1 MQSEPRLVVTAISH
15 KQQHHINSMTNNGKK
30 IWMDGSLVDWNK
42 ATIHIL
48 THALHYATAVFEGIR
63 CYETVNGLAIFRL
76 SDHIQRLINS
86 GKIYFM
92 NIEYSKVELERA
104 VIDTINANDVEEESY
119 VRPIAYYGYGKM
131 GVNPLPNKVS
141 VAVATWKWDEYLKE
155 DKQHKEKGV
164 RLMVSAWMR
173 IDGRTMPFLAK
184 ATANYANSALARVEA
199 IRAGF
204 DEAIMLNTDGKVIEA
219 SAENI
224 FIVKDGLLVTPPI
237 TSGALNGITRDTVLT
252 IARENNIPHII
263 RDITRDELYIADE
276 VFLTGTA
283 AGIKPVS
290 EIDNRMIADG
300 KDGVITNQVRE
311 KFQLIVHYKD
321 NNLSKKWLTFV
332 RTHKRYSD
340 QS

>member
-1 MQSEPRLVVTAISH
+1 
-15 KQQHHINSMTNNGKK
+15 MTNNGKK

-42 ATIHIL
+42 ARIHVL

-63 CYETVNGLAIFRL
+63 CYRTVNGLAIFRL
-76 SDHIQRLINS
+76 SDHIQRLISS

-92 NIEYSKVELERA
+92 NIEYSKVELEQA
-104 VIDTINANDVEEESY
+104 VIDTINANDVGEELY

-141 VAVATWKWDEYLKE
+141 VAVATWKWDEYLKK
-155 DKQHKEKGV
+155 DKQHNEKGV

-252 IARENNIPHII
+252 IAMENNIPHAI

-311 KFQLIVHYKD
+311 EFELIVHDKD

-332 RTHKRYSD
+332 KNT
-340 QS
+340 

>member
-1 MQSEPRLVVTAISH
+1 
-15 KQQHHINSMTNNGKK
+15 MTNNGKK

-63 CYETVNGLAIFRL
+63 CYKTVNGLAIFRL

-92 NIEYSKVELERA
+92 DIKYSKEELERA
-104 VIDTINANDVEEESY
+104 VIDTINADEVGEEFY

-141 VAVATWKWDEYLKE
+141 IAIAAWTWDEYLKKE
-155 DKQHKEKGV
+155 NQHKEKGL

-204 DEAIMLNTDGKVIEA
+204 DEAIMLNTNGKVIEA

-224 FIVKDGLLVTPPI
+224 FIVKDGLLITPPV
-237 TSGALNGITRDTVLT
+237 TSGALNGITRDTVLA
-252 IARENNIPHII
+252 IAKENNIPHEI

-290 EIDNRMIADG
+290 EIDNRIIADG
-300 KDGVITNQVRE
+300 KDGSITNRVRE
-311 KFQLIVHYKD
+311 KFELIVHD
-321 NNLSKKWLTFV
+321 RGNNLSKKWLTFV
-332 RTHKRYSD
+332 KNT
-340 QS
+340 

>member
-1 MQSEPRLVVTAISH
+1 
-15 KQQHHINSMTNNGKK
+15 MTNNGKK

-63 CYETVNGLAIFRL
+63 CYKTVNGLAIFRL

-92 NIEYSKVELERA
+92 DIKYSKEELERA
-104 VIDTINANDVEEESY
+104 VIDTINANEVGEESY

-141 VAVATWKWDEYLKE
+141 IAIAAWTWDEYLKKE
-155 DKQHKEKGV
+155 NRHKEKGV

-204 DEAIMLNTDGKVIEA
+204 DEAIMLNTNGKVIEA

-224 FIVKDGLLVTPPI
+224 FIVKDGLLITPPI
-237 TSGALNGITRDTVLT
+237 TSGALNGITRDTVLA
-252 IARENNIPHII
+252 IAKENNIPHEI
-263 RDITRDELYIADE
+263 RDVTRDELYIADE

-290 EIDNRMIADG
+290 EIDSRIIADV
-300 KDGVITNQVRE
+300 KDGSITNRVRE
-311 KFQLIVHYKD
+311 KFELIVHD
-321 NNLSKKWLTFV
+321 RGNNLSKKWLTFV
-332 RTHKRYSD
+332 KNT
-340 QS
+340 

>member
-1 MQSEPRLVVTAISH
+1 
-15 KQQHHINSMTNNGKK
+15 
-30 IWMDGSLVDWNK
+30 
-42 ATIHIL
+42 
-48 THALHYATAVFEGIR
+48 
-63 CYETVNGLAIFRL
+63 
-76 SDHIQRLINS
+76 
-86 GKIYFM
+86 
-92 NIEYSKVELERA
+92 
-104 VIDTINANDVEEESY
+104 
-119 VRPIAYYGYGKM
+119 
-131 GVNPLPNKVS
+131 
-141 VAVATWKWDEYLKE
+141 
-155 DKQHKEKGV
+155 
-164 RLMVSAWMR
+164 MVSAWMR

-252 IARENNIPHII
+252 IARENNIPHVI

-311 KFQLIVHYKD
+311 EFELIVHNKD

-332 RTHKRYSD
+332 KNI
-340 QS
+340 

>member
-1 MQSEPRLVVTAISH
+1 
-15 KQQHHINSMTNNGKK
+15 MTNNGKK

-63 CYETVNGLAIFRL
+63 CYKTVNGLAIFRL

-92 NIEYSKVELERA
+92 DIKYSKEELERA
-104 VIDTINANDVEEESY
+104 VIDTINANEVGEEFY

-141 VAVATWKWDEYLKE
+141 IAIAAWTWDEYLKKE
-155 DKQHKEKGV
+155 NQHKEKGV

-204 DEAIMLNTDGKVIEA
+204 DEAIMLNTNGKVIEA

-224 FIVKDGLLVTPPI
+224 FIVKDGLLITPPV
-237 TSGALNGITRDTVLT
+237 TSGALNGITRDTVLA
-252 IARENNIPHII
+252 IAKENNIPHEI

-290 EIDNRMIADG
+290 EIDSRIIADV
-300 KDGVITNQVRE
+300 KDGSITNRVRE
-311 KFQLIVHYKD
+311 KFELIVHD
-321 NNLSKKWLTFV
+321 RGNNLSKKWLTFV
-332 RTHKRYSD
+332 KNT
-340 QS
+340 

>member
-1 MQSEPRLVVTAISH
+1 
-15 KQQHHINSMTNNGKK
+15 MTNNGKK

-42 ATIHIL
+42 ATVHIL

-63 CYETVNGLAIFRL
+63 CYKTVNGLAIFRL

-92 NIEYSKVELERA
+92 DIKYSKEELERA
-104 VIDTINANDVEEESY
+104 VIDTINANEVGEEFY

-141 VAVATWKWDEYLKE
+141 IAIAAWTWDEYLKKE
-155 DKQHKEKGV
+155 NQHKEKGV

-204 DEAIMLNTDGKVIEA
+204 DEAIMLNTNGKVIEA

-224 FIVKDGLLVTPPI
+224 FIVKDGLLITPPI
-237 TSGALNGITRDTVLT
+237 TSGALNGITRDTVLA
-252 IARENNIPHII
+252 IAKENNIPHEI

-290 EIDNRMIADG
+290 EIDNRIIADG
-300 KDGVITNQVRE
+300 KDGSITNRVRE
-311 KFQLIVHYKD
+311 KFELIVHD
-321 NNLSKKWLTFV
+321 RGNNLSKKWLTFV
-332 RTHKRYSD
+332 KNT
-340 QS
+340 